1 MAMNFYASS
10 NWIKITLVTFLLL
23 LGIGSIV
30 YNQYL
35 VEQVLKQERRS
46 VELWAEGLQFTMDP
60 IRQKT
65 AQDLLKAIDILRQ
78 NRTVPDSVIRMLE
91 NVESAR
97 TTDNFVDNQI
107 ILEQRFNIPAIVLDE
122 SDNINFWNN
131 LDPDNLNEKLVR
143 EFKSLNPPIEIT
155 FGDEERQ
162 VTQYVYYGE
171 SPTVQMLRY
180 FPYIQ
185 IVLLGLLLAI
195 GYTTYSS
202 ISRSEQSNLWVGM
215 AKEAAHQL
223 GTPISSLFG
232 WIQLLKD
239 EYRYDDNA
247 TNIAREI
254 EKDIDRLKGV
264 AERFGKIGS
273 EPELR
278 PQKIKPA
285 LEQVLNYMERR
296 IPRIGKKVEVR
307 CELKTDAMVNMNPEL
322 FQWAIENIVKN
333 SMDAIKDSAG
343 EAYVSVTSFRQE
355 NDVIID
361 IEDSGAG
368 MPISHIKNIFKPGFS
383 TKKRGWGLGLSL
395 TKRIIEEY
403 HQGSVFVL
411 RSELEEGTT
420 FRIILNAVDV
430 QEPQEA

>member
-1 MAMNFYASS
+1 MNFYASS
-10 NWIKITLVTFLLL
+10 NWIKIALVVFLLL
-23 LGIGSIV
+23 LGIGSVI

-35 VEQVLKQERRS
+35 VEEVLKQERRS

-60 IRQKT
+60 QRQKT
-65 AQDLLKAIDILRQ
+65 ARDMLTVIETLRQ
-78 NRTVPDSVIRMLE
+78 NETVPDSIIRMLE

-122 SDNINFWNN
+122 NDNINFWNN
-131 LDPDNLNEKLVR
+131 LDPEKLNEKLVR
-143 EFKSLNPPIEIT
+143 EFKALNPPIEIT

-185 IVLLGLLLAI
+185 MVLLGLLLAI

-202 ISRSEQSNLWVGM
+202 ITRSEQSNLWVGM

-273 EPELR
+273 EPELH
-278 PQKIKPA
+278 PHHIKPT

-296 IPRIGKKVEVR
+296 IPRIGKKVKVR
-307 CELKTDAMVNMNPEL
+307 CDLKTNAMVNLNPEL
-322 FQWAIENIVKN
+322 FQWAVENIVKN
-333 SMDAIKDSAG
+333 AMDAIKDTAD
-343 EAYVSVTSFRQE
+343 EAYVAVTSFRQE
-355 NDVIID
+355 DEVIID

-368 MPISHIKNIFKPGFS
+368 MPISHVKNIFKPGFS

-395 TKRIIEEY
+395 TKRIIEDY
-403 HQGSVFVL
+403 HGGSVFVL

-420 FRIILNAVDV
+420 IRIILDAFEEKSDN
-430 QEPQEA
+430 E

>member
-1 MAMNFYASS
+1 MNFYASS
-10 NWIKITLVTFLLL
+10 NWIKIALVAFLLL
-23 LGIGSIV
+23 LGVGSVI

-35 VEQVLKQERRS
+35 VEEVLKQERRS

-60 IRQKT
+60 VRQET
-65 AQDLLKAIDILRQ
+65 ARDMLKVIETLRQ
-78 NRTVPDSVIRMLE
+78 NETVADSVIRMLE

-122 SDNINFWNN
+122 NDNINFWNN
-131 LDPDNLNEKLVR
+131 LDPEKLSEKLVR

-195 GYTTYSS
+195 GYTTYNS
-202 ISRSEQSNLWVGM
+202 ITRSEQSNLWVGM

-273 EPELR
+273 EPELHA
-278 PQKIKPA
+278 QHIKPT
-285 LEQVLNYMERR
+285 LEHVLNYMERR

-307 CELKTDAMVNMNPEL
+307 CDLKTNAMVNLNPEL
-322 FQWAIENIVKN
+322 FQWAVENIVKN
-333 SMDAIKDSAG
+333 AMDAIKDTADQ
-343 EAYVSVTSFRQE
+343 AYVSVTSFRQE
-355 NDVIID
+355 DEVIID
-361 IEDSGAG
+361 IEDSGSG
-368 MPISHIKNIFKPGFS
+368 MPISHVKNIFKPGFS

-395 TKRIIEEY
+395 TKRIIEDY
-403 HQGSVFVL
+403 HGGSVFVL

-420 FRIILNAVDV
+420 IRIILDALEEKSDS
-430 QEPQEA
+430 E

>member
-1 MAMNFYASS
+1 MNFYASS
-10 NWIKITLVTFLLL
+10 NWIKIALVTFLLL
-23 LGIGSIV
+23 LGVGSVI

-35 VEQVLKQERRS
+35 VEEVLKQERRS

-60 IRQKT
+60 VRQKT
-65 AQDLLKAIDILRQ
+65 ARDMLTVIETLRE
-78 NRTVPDSVIRMLE
+78 NETVPDSVIRMLE

-122 SDNINFWNN
+122 NDNINFWNN
-131 LDPDNLNEKLVR
+131 LDPEKLNEKLVR

-155 FGDEERQ
+155 FGDEQRQ

-195 GYTTYSS
+195 GYTTYNS
-202 ISRSEQSNLWVGM
+202 ITRSEQSNLWVGM

-273 EPELR
+273 EPELH
-278 PQKIKPA
+278 PQHIKPT
-285 LEQVLNYMERR
+285 LEHVLNYMERR
-296 IPRIGKKVEVR
+296 IPRIGKKVKVR
-307 CELKTDAMVNMNPEL
+307 CDLKTNAMVNLNPEL
-322 FQWAIENIVKN
+322 FQWAVENIVKN
-333 SMDAIKDSAG
+333 AMDAIKDTAD
-343 EAYVSVTSFRQE
+343 EAYVAVTSFRQE
-355 NDVIID
+355 DEVIID

-368 MPISHIKNIFKPGFS
+368 MPISHVKNIFKPGFS

-395 TKRIIEEY
+395 TKRIIEDY
-403 HQGSVFVL
+403 HGGSVFVL

-420 FRIILNAVDV
+420 IRIILGALEEKSDSNIN
-430 QEPQEA
+430 